1 MAATQTAHNAQ
12 RADRQRNESS
22 DSRLQSVDVK
32 EDVIDYLTSYARQ
45 KPAHAALICLGV
57 GFVLG
62 WKLKPW

>member
-1 MAATQTAHNAQ
+1 MASTQTARTAQ
-12 RADRQRNESS
+12 RTERPRNDSN

-32 EDVIDYLTSYARQ
+32 EDVIEYLTSYARQ
-45 KPAHAALICLGV
+45 KPAHAALFCLGV